1 MLYSRVNTL
10 DGIDLDSEIDSFSM
24 NFFFSLLQI
33 VLEILVSF
41 LRRRDFCLYF
51 YKFLDSFFFF
61 LCNDA
66 TVVRFDKEILFK
78 IFYFNR
84 YKEIPFIRK
93 F

>member
-1 MLYSRVNTL
+1 M

-24 NFFFSLLQI
+24 NFFFFSLLQI
-33 VLEILVSF
+33 VLEILDQWMRLFFEEKRF
-41 LRRRDFCLYF
+41 LSL
-51 YKFLDSFFFF
+51 FLQIFGFFFF

-78 IFYFNR
+78 IFYFIFYFNR

>member
-51 YKFLDSFFFF
+51 YKFLDFFF